1 MLSKNNS
8 FVKPKVVRIGKS
20 TEKSVNYLVN
30 KATLEV
36 LAQEKIKKQSES
48 EEISNIKRRIK
59 DKEDLL
65 TKLKLKAK
73 DGKTEP
79 IIEDTI
85 KDIQKYQKILEN
97 KLSSSGKNS
106 DLIKI
111 ENQILEEYNIY
122 ASTLSTSA
130 IERISKIKT
139 KFK

>member
-1 MLSKNNS
+1 M
-8 FVKPKVVRIGKS
+8 
-20 TEKSVNYLVN
+20 N

-65 TKLKLKAK
+65 AKLRLKDK

-85 KDIQKYQKILEN
+85 KDIQK
-97 KLSSSGKNS
+97 
-106 DLIKI
+106 
-111 ENQILEEYNIY
+111 
-122 ASTLSTSA
+122 
-130 IERISKIKT
+130 
-139 KFK
+139 